1 MQVIDFLFKDNESN
15 VYVGIYVNKYEF
27 MFVITLLQSLL
38 IIVMDC
44 ELRGKKYHIT
54 CIRETGENS
63 EISTDMNKNK
73 QINA

>member
-44 ELRGKKYHIT
+44 ELRGKNTI
-54 CIRETGENS
+54 
-63 EISTDMNKNK
+63 
-73 QINA
+73 